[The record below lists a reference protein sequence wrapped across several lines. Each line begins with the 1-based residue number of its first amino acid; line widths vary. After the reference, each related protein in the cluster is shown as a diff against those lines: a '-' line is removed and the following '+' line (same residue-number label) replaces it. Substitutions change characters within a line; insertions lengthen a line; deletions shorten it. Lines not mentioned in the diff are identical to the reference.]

1 MLGMAGELKDNR
13 GRGDAQWRWPAIH
26 PEGRKFGLIG
36 VGLSLLVL
44 LWLDWEIIGWP
55 LLALSVPQE
64 PAFPAI
70 SPLSPFSQPEQQR
83 L

>member
-1 MLGMAGELKDNR
+1 VRELESR
-13 GRGDAQWRWPAIH
+13 LAPL
-26 PEGRKFGLIG
+26 PELRN
-36 VGLSLLVL
+36 LL
-44 LWLDWEIIGWP
+44 WP